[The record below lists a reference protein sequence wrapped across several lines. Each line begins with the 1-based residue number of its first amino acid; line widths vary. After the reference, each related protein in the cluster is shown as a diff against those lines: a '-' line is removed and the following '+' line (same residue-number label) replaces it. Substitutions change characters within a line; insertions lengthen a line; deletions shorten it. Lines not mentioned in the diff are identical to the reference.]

1 MTQISGQSVMI
12 ITGMHC
18 SGTSLTASLLQSVG
32 VQLGDRFIVEHKS
45 NSDKQF
51 ADLDFVEFH
60 QQVLTY
66 QAIESHGWITEN
78 QLQVPLEARYQAKN
92 LLATRQQL
100 AIWGWQD
107 PRTTM
112 FLDFWAQLIPDAKY
126 VFVYSSP
133 WQVLDALF
141 RQGDVIFQRDPE
153 FAVTQWCNYNQAILN
168 FQQRYPEKSLLLDIT
183 EVICNSALIVDLIKQ
198 KWDLK
203 LRAPKLL
210 EQKLFQTNQ
219 DNDRQTIITKFFPQ
233 AANLY
238 TQLQQQADLA
248 SALTIEP
255 LTQNFSYESRV
266 LQDWQD
272 LNRATSKIEQ
282 CESDLAH
289 FQKQLLIAQ
298 KKIEKTENV
307 LRAMESSKFWLLR
320 QKWLSFKQKLN
331 FHDSDGLY
339 QDYLITTK
347 IKSPADKVNNYSTQV
362 YQGNQRDYWKW
373 LKQNIPQKAA
383 LKRII
388 WGIKSWLPTPAV
400 VSVNEPAK
408 SSDPLYQRWL
418 EKNYPHPQK
427 LSKISDAGQKLSY
440 QPLISV
446 IVPVYNP
453 DAAFLRQAIESVL
466 RQTYTNWELCLAD
479 DCSSKPHVK
488 QIIEEYQQQDSRLKV
503 TWRQANGHISHASN
517 SALSMATGEYIAL
530 LDHDD
535 LLAPH
540 ALFSVVKLLN
550 QHPEADFIYSDE
562 DKVNAQN
569 IHSDPYF
576 KPDWCP
582 DTFLSRMYTC
592 HLGVY
597 RRTLVNQVGNF
608 RPGFEG
614 SQDYDLVLRV
624 SEQTQQI
631 FHIPDVLYHW
641 RIHPESTAA
650 FTDAKTYAVDAGQR
664 AIAEAI
670 FRRGEPGKVLSKLQ
684 FPGVYTIRYQI
695 KEQKL
700 VSVIIPTKD
709 LADTLNICLKSIFSK
724 TSYPNYE
731 VIVIDNGS
739 TEAKTFHCLESWQQE
754 QPKRF
759 KYYTYDVP
767 FNYSQINNYAVEQA
781 RGDYL
786 LFLNNDTEII
796 SPDWME
802 AMVEQA
808 QRKSIGAVGGLLL
821 YPDDTVQHAGVILG
835 INGLAGHSHKYFA
848 ASMPGYLSQIV
859 STNNYSAV
867 TAACLMCRRNVFLEV
882 GGFETKL
889 AIALNDVDFCLKLIS
904 HGYRNVYLPHVVLYH
919 YESKSRGYEDSP
931 AKQSRLA
938 QEVDYI
944 KQKWSQICDR
954 DPCYNPN
961 LTKNHED
968 YRLKI

>member
-78 QLQVPLEARYQAKN
+78 QLEVPLEAHYQAKN

-107 PRTTM
+107 PRTTL
-112 FLDFWAQLIPDAKY
+112 FLDFWSQLIPDAKY

-133 WQVLDALF
+133 WQMLDALF
-141 RQGDVIFQRDPE
+141 RRGDVIFQRDPE

-219 DNDRQTIITKFFPQ
+219 DNDRQIIITKFFPQ

-238 TQLQQQADLA
+238 HQLQQQADLS

-255 LTQNFSYESRV
+255 LATNFSYESRV
-266 LQDWQD
+266 LQDWQE
-272 LNRATSKIEQ
+272 LKRATSKIEDY
-282 CESDLAH
+282 ESDLARLH
-289 FQKQLLIAQ
+289 KKLLIAQ
-298 KKIEKTENV
+298 KKIEKTENL

-320 QKWLSFKQKLN
+320 QKWSSLKQKLN

-339 QDYLITTK
+339 QDYLITTQSK
-347 IKSPADKVNNYSTQV
+347 TSADKANNYSTQV

-388 WGIKSWLPTPAV
+388 WGIKSWLPAPAII
-400 VSVNEPAK
+400 SVNEPAQ
-408 SSDPLYQRWL
+408 SNEPLYQKWL
-418 EKNYPHPQK
+418 DKNYPHPQK
-427 LSKISDAGQKLSY
+427 LSKISDACQKLAY

-466 RQTYTNWELCLAD
+466 RQAYPNWELCLAD

-488 QIIEEYQQQDSRLKV
+488 QILEEYQQQDSRLKV

-540 ALFSVVKLLN
+540 ALSSVVELLN

-597 RRTLVNQVGNF
+597 RRSLVNQVGNF

-641 RIHPESTAA
+641 RIHQQSTAA
-650 FTDAKTYAVDAGQR
+650 FADAKTYAVDAGQK

-670 FRRGEPGKVLSKLQ
+670 SRRGEPGQVLSKSQ
-684 FPGVYTIRYQI
+684 FPGVYTIRYEI

-709 LADTLNICLKSIFSK
+709 QADSLNICLKSIFSK

-739 TEAKTFHCLESWQQE
+739 TEAETFHCLGSWQQE

-767 FNYSQINNYAVEQA
+767 FNYSQINNYAVEKA
-781 RGDYL
+781 KGDYL

-796 SPDWME
+796 SADWME

-821 YPDDTVQHAGVILG
+821 YPDDTVQHAGVIMG
-835 INGLAGHSHKYFA
+835 INGLAGHSHKYFS

-867 TAACLMCRRNVFLEV
+867 TAACLMCRRKVFDEV

-889 AIALNDVDFCLKLIS
+889 AIAANDLDFCLKLVS

-919 YESKSRGYEDSP
+919 YESKSRGYEDTP
-931 AKQSRLA
+931 AKQARFT
-938 QEVDYI
+938 QEIDYI

-961 LTKNHED
+961 LTKNYED